1 VAYKKPFEE
10 TVTPSNLLAIER
22 AREVT
27 RTDDLRVYPITQRD
41 ILLAGA
47 ELRKEAEQAAM
58 DFAALETLK
67 YQGGKWGGKYL
78 RAPDIFFTILEKG
91 KGRLVRLG
99 DIAEVRRGFTT
110 GANEFF
116 YLEPTGEPAPEGL
129 VHVRN
134 GAGWEGYLEAE
145 FLKAVIKSPRE
156 IKTILVRPEDLPCR
170 VFMCHKS
177 EDQLLRESK
186 GYALDYIDMGEY
198 LGHHERPPCRARPIW
213 WDLGI
218 RQIPNVVW
226 VKSIHDSHRQAFV
239 SFPALVDQ
247 RLYEIHHADA
257 KVLTSI
263 LNSFSSFLAK
273 ELHGRVN
280 LGEGALDTAVY
291 EANQLPVLPSSA
303 FTSTQRQRLF
313 AAFEQ
318 MANREIKS
326 IFEELGLPKP
336 NRDYSNIDPNEV
348 SLDKVLPDRRALDE
362 VVFEALG
369 LMEEEQLEVYRAVVE
384 LVKTRLSRA
393 RSVRR

>member
-1 VAYKKPFEE
+1 MGGGYLNDPDIEFANFTLSELEE
-10 TVTPSNLLAIER
+10 I
-22 AREVT
+22 
-27 RTDDLRVYPITQRD
+27 IWK
-41 ILLAGA
+41 I
-47 ELRKEAEQAAM
+47 
-58 DFAALETLK
+58 ALENGADK
-67 YQGGKWGGKYL
+67 SA
-78 RAPDIFFTILEKG
+78 RASLHSAI
-91 KGRLVRLG
+91 
-99 DIAEVRRGFTT
+99 T
-110 GANEFF
+110 GARS
-116 YLEPTGEPAPEGL
+116 GE
-129 VHVRN
+129 
-134 GAGWEGYLEAE
+134 
-145 FLKAVIKSPRE
+145 
-156 IKTILVRPEDLPCR
+156 
-170 VFMCHKS
+170 
-177 EDQLLRESK
+177 QLLKKARKAIPELQHLSK
-186 GYALDYIDMGEY
+186 SVFWGER
-198 LGHHERPPCRARPIW
+198 LMEFASQNPEFQW

-263 LNSFSSFLAK
+263 LNSFSFFLAK

-384 LVKTRLSRA
+384 LVKTRLSKA
-393 RSVRR
+393 RSLRRRG